1 MRVGICGYGGSGK
14 DVVADVLVAEFGF
27 VKVNMSDA
35 LDKYLRILN
44 PLIPSPFTEGNHVR
58 YDRLR
63 AHTDYVTAKKI
74 PEVREL
80 LQRLGTDVGRAID
93 PEMWVKQMELE
104 ASKHANVVTTGI
116 RFTEECAPLD
126 VLIHVDRDGYGPVNN
141 HISDSL
147 DDIFALAGM
156 VIRNDGTLDDL
167 RGYAA
172 AAGRE
177 CAARAVVAA

>member
-14 DVVADVLVAEFGF
+14 DVVADVLVADFGF

-44 PLIPSPFTEGNHVR
+44 PLIPSPFRADPVCVR
-58 YDRLR
+58 YDKLR
-63 AHTDYVTAKKI
+63 EHTDYVTAKKI

-116 RFTEECAPLD
+116 RFAEEAQPLD
-126 VLIHVDRDGYGPVNN
+126 LLIHVDRVGYGPVND
-141 HISDSL
+141 HVSDSL
-147 DDIFALAGM
+147 DDIFAMARVL
-156 VIRNDGTLDDL
+156 IRNDGTLDDL
-167 RGYAA
+167 RVKATA
-172 AAGRE
+172 
-177 CAARAVVAA
+177 CARDLIEVAV